1 MHSYAEGDEG
11 LDYLYVV
18 LGRKVLC
25 ELLSDTKMGIEILP
39 GANHSFTLLWNQ
51 ECLLNLVQRWVQAQ
65 WPAE

>member
-1 MHSYAEGDEG
+1 M
-11 LDYLYVV
+11 

-65 WPAE
+65 WSAE